1 MTLDRSPLAREVEQR
16 LRDDAELFIAV
27 AEDGGH
33 LVLTGL
39 LSTES
44 ERAIA
49 LDVVHDVAPDVEVE
63 DNLEVTGALP
73 DGLGGADIESGIE
86 AGMERGESALEPGDF
101 TDQVTIGFSEEAS
114 GPTSAFE
121 DDEAGSG
128 AEAYVPPI
136 DPVGTDR
143 EVIGGLQLSSLD
155 AVDVEPSA
163 LDDVPGDEAM
173 RDAILRELREDAQT
187 HDLELDVE
195 VRAGQVLLRG
205 HVLFL
210 DDIDAAEEVAA
221 RVPGV
226 TSVEEQL
233 EVDGL

>member
-1 MTLDRSPLAREVEQR
+1 MTTEGSSLAREVEQR
-16 LRDDAELFIAV
+16 LRDDAELYIDVSEA
-27 AEDGGH
+27 GGR

-49 LDVVHDVAPDVEVE
+49 LDVVHEVAPDAEVD
-63 DNLEVTGALP
+63 DNLEVDGVLP
-73 DGLGGADIESGIE
+73 GGLGVADVE
-86 AGMERGESALEPGDF
+86 AGAEDVEAIEPGDF
-101 TDQVTIGFSEEAS
+101 TDQQTIHFGEDAA

-121 DDEAGSG
+121 DDEASSG
-128 AEAYVPPI
+128 AEVFVPPI
-136 DPVGTDR
+136 DPVATDR
-143 EVIGGLQLSSLD
+143 EVIGGLQTSSMD
-155 AVDVEPSA
+155 DVEVEPSA
-163 LDDVPGDEAM
+163 LDGALGDEAI

-187 HDLELDVE
+187 RDLEVDVE
-195 VRAGQVLLRG
+195 VTEGRVVLRG

-210 DDIDAAEEVAA
+210 EDVDAAEEVTA

-226 TSVEEQL
+226 EEVEEEL

>member
-1 MTLDRSPLAREVEQR
+1 MTLSGTPLAREVEQR

-27 AEDGGH
+27 AEDGGR

-49 LDVVHDVAPDVEVE
+49 LDVVHEVAPDIEVD
-63 DNLEVTGALP
+63 DNLEVDGVLP
-73 DGLGGADIESGIE
+73 GGLGVADVQAGAGID
-86 AGMERGESALEPGDF
+86 AGESTLEPGDF
-101 TDQVTIGFSEEAS
+101 TDQTTIRFGEEAA

-121 DDEAGSG
+121 DDEVSSG
-128 AEAYVPPI
+128 AEVFVPPI

-143 EVIGGLQLSSLD
+143 EVIGGLQASSLD
-155 AVDVEPSA
+155 AVEVELSA
-163 LDDVPGDEAM
+163 LDGMPGDEAI

-187 HDLELDVE
+187 RDLELDVE
-195 VRAGQVLLRG
+195 VTAGQVLLSG

-210 DDIDAAEEVAA
+210 QDIDAAQEVAA

-226 TSVEEQL
+226 LDVDEQL
-233 EVDGL
+233 GVDGL